1 MTNDK
6 KRKQQKTNDEF
17 VWLRI
22 VRGNEIPATAVAQLL
37 TSQNFLNH
45 FRAKIFLK
53 KNTHDY
59 NDDKKKFHRLKT
71 KLHRFK
77 WCLCVY
83 EMENEKP
90 TLWLTIN

>member
-6 KRKQQKTNDEF
+6 KRTHKKTNDEI

-37 TSQNFLNH
+37 TSHNFLNH

-53 KNTHDY
+53 KNTHD
-59 NDDKKKFHRLKT
+59 NDDDKNKLHRLKT
-71 KLHRFK
+71 KLHLFK
-77 WCLCVY
+77 WYLC
-83 EMENEKP
+83 MKRRMRSQRCG
-90 TLWLTIN
+90 